1 MVVKLLNSGNPLS
14 MRAIHEKSSK
24 GKNIVLV
31 ALENRQTS
39 IVEELKK
46 FSAWDNMI
54 QSVDDEGNNALHLA
68 AMYGVRTHSYTLV
81 VFVCEREIV
90 PTSLIFKDNNKG
102 EISGEN
108 FIESHKELVR
118 KGSEWLRNTAES
130 CTVMASLIAG
140 VSFATSS
147 NISGSNN
154 NNDMPNLEGQ
164 LSFDTFAMS
173 SLVALCFSIS
183 ALIVLLSI
191 LTSRQQPKDYSR
203 FGLPLKLL
211 CGLCSLFLSIFFMLI
226 FLCLLSLCSP
236 RSDT

>member
-81 VFVCEREIV
+81 
-90 PTSLIFKDNNKG
+90 
-102 EISGEN
+102 
-108 FIESHKELVR
+108 
-118 KGSEWLRNTAES
+118 
-130 CTVMASLIAG
+130 
-140 VSFATSS
+140 
-147 NISGSNN
+147 
-154 NNDMPNLEGQ
+154 
-164 LSFDTFAMS
+164 
-173 SLVALCFSIS
+173 
-183 ALIVLLSI
+183 
-191 LTSRQQPKDYSR
+191 
-203 FGLPLKLL
+203 
-211 CGLCSLFLSIFFMLI
+211 
-226 FLCLLSLCSP
+226 CL
-236 RSDT
+236 

>member
-1 MVVKLLNSGNPLS
+1 
-14 MRAIHEKSSK
+14 
-24 GKNIVLV
+24 
-31 ALENRQTS
+31 
-39 IVEELKK
+39 
-46 FSAWDNMI
+46 
-54 QSVDDEGNNALHLA
+54 
-68 AMYGVRTHSYTLV
+68 
-81 VFVCEREIV
+81 
-90 PTSLIFKDNNKG
+90 
-102 EISGEN
+102 
-108 FIESHKELVR
+108 
-118 KGSEWLRNTAES
+118 
-130 CTVMASLIAG
+130 MASLIAG